1 MEQVSVA
8 FEPVRIFMVEVGQF
22 FPKLLVATI
31 ILVAGWLVA
40 KLVRVALAKG
50 LRIINF
56 NILAERAGM
65 DDFLKQGDIKTDT
78 VGILALLAYWL
89 VILLALMMAFN
100 SLGLTYVTD
109 LVGRVVLFVPKV
121 IVAVLILAVGAYFAR
136 FVARAVTTYA
146 RNIGVEDAD
155 LLGRIAMYA
164 IMVFV
169 VLIALDQ
176 VNIGGD
182 IVRQTF
188 LIVLSGVVLAL
199 ALAFGIGGQKWAG
212 QLIDRW
218 WPKKSG

>member
-8 FEPVRIFMVEVGQF
+8 LEPVRAFMVEVGQF
-22 FPKLLVATI
+22 FPKLLVAAI
-31 ILVAGWLVA
+31 ILVAGWMVA
-40 KLVRVALAKG
+40 KLVRVGLAKG
-50 LRIINF
+50 LKLVNF
-56 NILAERAGM
+56 NVLAERAGM

-121 IVAVLILAVGAYFAR
+121 IVAVVILAIGAYFAR
-136 FVARAVTTYA
+136 FVARVVSTYA
-146 RNIGVEDAD
+146 KNVGIEDAD
-155 LLGRIAMYA
+155 LLGRISMYA

-182 IVRQTF
+182 IIRQTF
-188 LIVLSGVVLAL
+188 LIVLAGGVLAL
-199 ALAFGIGGQKWAG
+199 AIAFGIGGQKWAG
-212 QLIDRW
+212 QILDRW
-218 WPKKSG
+218 GPKKGG

>member
-8 FEPVRIFMVEVGQF
+8 LEPVRAFMVEVGQF
-22 FPKLLVATI
+22 FPKLLVAAI
-31 ILVAGWLVA
+31 ILVAGWMVA
-40 KLVRVALAKG
+40 KLVRVGLAKG
-50 LRIINF
+50 LKLVNF
-56 NILAERAGM
+56 NVLAERAGM

-121 IVAVLILAVGAYFAR
+121 IVAVVILAIGAYFAR
-136 FVARAVTTYA
+136 FVARAVSTYA
-146 RNIGVEDAD
+146 KNVGIEDAD
-155 LLGRIAMYA
+155 LLGRICMYA

-188 LIVLSGVVLAL
+188 LIVLAGGVLAL
-199 ALAFGIGGQKWAG
+199 AIAFGIGGQKWAG
-212 QLIDRW
+212 QVLDRW
-218 WPKKSG
+218 WPKKGG

>member
-8 FEPVRIFMVEVGQF
+8 LEPVRAFMVEVGQF
-22 FPKLLVATI
+22 FPKLLVAAI
-31 ILVAGWLVA
+31 ILVAGWMVA
-40 KLVRVALAKG
+40 KLVRVGLAKG
-50 LRIINF
+50 LKLVNF
-56 NILAERAGM
+56 NVLAERAGM

-121 IVAVLILAVGAYFAR
+121 IVAVVILAIGAYFAR
-136 FVARAVTTYA
+136 FVARVVSTYA
-146 RNIGVEDAD
+146 KNVGIEDAD
-155 LLGRIAMYA
+155 LLGRISMYA

-182 IVRQTF
+182 IIRQTF
-188 LIVLSGVVLAL
+188 LIVLAGGVLAL
-199 ALAFGIGGQKWAG
+199 AIAFGIGGQKWAG
-212 QLIDRW
+212 QILDRW
-218 WPKKSG
+218 WPKKGG

>member
-8 FEPVRIFMVEVGQF
+8 LEPVRAFMVEVGQF
-22 FPKLLVATI
+22 FPKLLVAAI
-31 ILVAGWLVA
+31 ILVAGWMVA
-40 KLVRVALAKG
+40 KLVRVGLAKG
-50 LRIINF
+50 LKLVNF
-56 NILAERAGM
+56 NVLAERAGM

-121 IVAVLILAVGAYFAR
+121 IVAVVILAIGAYFAR
-136 FVARAVTTYA
+136 FVARVVSTYA
-146 RNIGVEDAD
+146 KNVGIEDAD
-155 LLGRIAMYA
+155 LLGRISMYA

-188 LIVLSGVVLAL
+188 LIVLAGGVLAL
-199 ALAFGIGGQKWAG
+199 AIAFGIGGQKWAG
-212 QLIDRW
+212 QILDRW
-218 WPKKSG
+218 WPKKGG

>member
-8 FEPVRIFMVEVGQF
+8 LEPVRAFMVEVGQF
-22 FPKLLVATI
+22 FPKLLVAAI
-31 ILVAGWLVA
+31 ILVAGWMVA
-40 KLVRVALAKG
+40 KLVRVGLAKG
-50 LRIINF
+50 LKLVNF
-56 NILAERAGM
+56 NVLAERAGM

-121 IVAVLILAVGAYFAR
+121 IVAVVILAIGAYFAR
-136 FVARAVTTYA
+136 FVARAVSTYA
-146 RNIGVEDAD
+146 KNVGIEDAD
-155 LLGRIAMYA
+155 LLGRISMYA

-188 LIVLSGVVLAL
+188 LIVLAGGVLAL
-199 ALAFGIGGQKWAG
+199 AIAFGIGGQKWAG
-212 QLIDRW
+212 QILDRW
-218 WPKKSG
+218 WPKKGG